1 MLSVSFHRW
10 NKQGLIFTLFVKAMG
25 RTERRSLSR
34 LRYISGC
41 SHQALQPAW
50 AAVNEVVSV
59 DGGVAAAC
67 LLTWLLHAG
76 YIKGLQLSSKETPV
90 YKG

>member
-1 MLSVSFHRW
+1 MLSVFFHRW

-25 RTERRSLSR
+25 RTEPRSLSR

-41 SHQALQPAW
+41 SHQALQSAW
-50 AAVNEVVSV
+50 AAVNEVVNV

-67 LLTWLLHAG
+67 LLSCLLRAG
-76 YIKGLQLSSKETPV
+76 HTKGLQLSSKENPV